1 MDEIS
6 EISQRDELE
15 TSHAA
20 VVGEPQTDDENVASK
35 DQPKPKSR
43 KRLWTIIIVV
53 LLLLLGIV
61 GGIAY
66 YLYSSQYITTDDAF
80 IDGEIVRVAPQE
92 SGKLVGI
99 AAVENQRVKTGDL
112 LVKIDPSGPTA
123 ELELRKAQ
131 LDQAIAQVA
140 QAKAQI
146 SQAEAQVEQA
156 QSTYDGN
163 VVTANNLR
171 TQADRYLD
179 LFKKSGTQAITKQA
193 IDDAT
198 SQADQAQATADASK
212 TQIDNAKAGV
222 TAANATLTAANAQVE
237 ASKAQ
242 VATAQVSVDRL
253 TISASIDGQIVQKD
267 VNLGSYVQPGTQMMA
282 IVPDELY
289 VTANYKET
297 QLSGIR
303 IGAKVDLAI
312 DAFPDIAF
320 TGTVRSIQNGAG
332 QAFQL
337 LPPQNATGNYVK
349 VVQRVPVRISI
360 DSPSVLDYP
369 IGPGMSVV
377 PSIHV
382 ED

>member
-1 MDEIS
+1 MDS
-6 EISQRDELE
+6 LSKLPSSDEPD
-15 TSHAA
+15 TKGSA
-20 VVGEPQTDDENVASK
+20 VGTTDQGEDQDKASPA
-35 DQPKPKSR
+35 QPKKNSR
-43 KRLWTIIIVV
+43 KRFWTIVVVV
-53 LLLLLGIV
+53 LLLAIGIAAGV
-61 GGIAY
+61 AY
-66 YLYSSQYITTDDAF
+66 YLYSSQFVTTDDAF
-80 IDGEIVRVAPQE
+80 IDGEIVRVTPQE
-92 SGKLVGI
+92 SGELVEI
-99 AAVENQRVKTGDL
+99 AAEENARVKAGDL
-112 LVKIDPSGPTA
+112 LVRIDPSGPNA
-123 ELELRKAQ
+123 DLELRQAQ

>member
-1 MDEIS
+1 MDNQSKSPKS
-6 EISQRDELE
+6 EDPDTKGSTADETQDSQ
-15 TSHAA
+15 AA
-20 VVGEPQTDDENVASK
+20 KGATDAA
-35 DQPKPKSR
+35 PKKTSR
-43 KRLWTIIIVV
+43 KRRWTIIIV
-53 LLLLLGIV
+53 LLLLVIGIA
-61 GGIAY
+61 GGVAY
-66 YLYSSQYITTDDAF
+66 YLYSSQYVTTDDAF

-92 SGKLVGI
+92 SGKLVEI
-99 AAVENQRVKTGDL
+99 AAKENARVKTGDL

-123 ELELRKAQ
+123 ELQLRKAQ
-131 LDQAIAQVA
+131 LDQAIAQVE

-156 QSTYDGN
+156 QSTYNGN
-163 VVTANNLR
+163 VVTAKNLR
-171 TQADRYLD
+171 TQADRYQE
-179 LFKKSGTQAITKQA
+179 LFKKSGTQAITQQA

-212 TQIDNAKAGV
+212 TQIDNMKAGV
-222 TAANATLTAANAQVE
+222 TAAKAMLTAADAQVE

-253 TISASIDGQIVQKD
+253 TISASIDGQVVQKN
-267 VNLGSYVQPGTQMMA
+267 VNLGSFVQPGTEMMA
-282 IVPDELY
+282 IVPNDLY

-297 QLSGIR
+297 QLSGIKV
-303 IGAKVDLAI
+303 GAKVDLAI
-312 DAFPDIAF
+312 DAFPDVAF
-320 TGTVRSIQNGAG
+320 KGTVRSIQSGAG

>member
-1 MDEIS
+1 MDS
-6 EISQRDELE
+6 LSKFPQSDDPE
-15 TSHAA
+15 TKGSAA
-20 VVGEPQTDDENVASK
+20 DANQKGDAANGEAK
-35 DQPKPKSR
+35 AAPKKKSR

-53 LLLLLGIV
+53 VLLVIGIA
-61 GGIAY
+61 GGVAY
-66 YLYSSQYITTDDAF
+66 YLYSSQYVTTDDAF
-80 IDGEIVRVAPQE
+80 IDGEIVRVASQE
-92 SGKLVGI
+92 SGKLVEI
-99 AAVENQRVKTGDL
+99 TAKENTRVKVGDPL
-112 LVKIDPSGPTA
+112 AKIDPSGPTA
-123 ELELRKAQ
+123 DLQLRKAQ

-146 SQAEAQVEQA
+146 SQADAQVEQA

-163 VVTANNLR
+163 VVTAKNLR
-171 TQADRYLD
+171 TQANRYQE
-179 LFKKSGTQAITKQA
+179 LFKKSGTQAISQQA

-222 TAANATLTAANAQVE
+222 TAAQATLKATEAQVE

-253 TISASIDGQIVQKD
+253 TISASIDGQVVQKAI
-267 VNLGSYVQPGTQMMA
+267 NLGSYVQPGTQLMA
-282 IVPDELY
+282 IVPNDLY

-297 QLSGIR
+297 QLSGITV
-303 IGAKVDLAI
+303 GAKVDLAI
-312 DAFPDIAF
+312 DAFPEVAF
-320 TGTVRSIQNGAG
+320 KGTVRSIQNGAG

-382 ED
+382 KD